1 MATIGIDLGTSYS
14 MVSYW
19 NGEKSEIIKNVF
31 GKNLT
36 PSIIGIDDENNE
48 ILIGDIARER
58 LISKPENTISSF
70 KRFIGTN
77 KKYNIGKLTFTPVE
91 LSSLLLKNL
100 KDDAE
105 NYLKEECKDA
115 IISVPAYFNNKQR
128 EDTKLAAKLAG
139 LNVLNLISEPTAAAI
154 AYGLEKDL
162 DSTILVLDL
171 GGGTFD
177 VSLLEIFEGIIQVN
191 AISGDNNLGGDD
203 FTEVIVN
210 DFLNET
216 NLKDEILN
224 IEFISI
230 LRKRCEELKKKLI
243 VGSNEE
249 ITINYKNRTFNYS
262 LNYSK
267 YEKLV
272 EKLLDKMKMP
282 IVKVIKDTNTS
293 LSEIDKIILIGG
305 STKAEVVRKYV
316 TKLFGKFPYTN
327 INPDEAVGIGAGI
340 QAALKLRDKKLSEVI
355 LTDVCAYSL
364 GIETSSRTENA
375 FINGIFSPIIE
386 RNSTIPI
393 SIVKRFSKLYDE
405 QKVINV
411 SIYQGESNK
420 VSDNLFL
427 GRLNV
432 PVKKDEEEID
442 IRFTY
447 DGDGILEVDV
457 NIVGT
462 KKQKNLII
470 EEKPG
475 NLSKIEIEKI
485 LNKLESLK
493 IHPRDKSENKY
504 LLEKAKRIYMETIG
518 EKREYIGKLI
528 TDFEITL
535 EKQIPKEI
543 EKKSEK
549 FNEILNS
556 FEREI
561 F

>member
-31 GKNLT
+31 GKKLT
-36 PSIIGIDDENNE
+36 PSIIGVDDESNE

-77 KKYNIGKLTFTPVE
+77 KKYNIGRFTFTSVE

-105 NYLKEECKDA
+105 NYLNEECKDA
-115 IISVPAYFNNKQR
+115 VISVPAYFNNKQR
-128 EDTKLAAKLAG
+128 EDTKLAAALAG

-203 FTEVIVN
+203 FTEAIVN

-216 NLKDEILN
+216 KLKDEILN

-249 ITINYKNRTFNYS
+249 IIINYKNRTFNYS

-272 EKLLDKMKMP
+272 NKLLDKMKMP
-282 IVKVIKDTNTS
+282 IVKVIRDTNTS
-293 LSEIDKIILIGG
+293 ISEIDKIILIGG
-305 STKAEVVRKYV
+305 STKGELIRKYV
-316 TKLFGKFPYTN
+316 TKLFGKFPYIN

-364 GIETSSRTENA
+364 GIETSSRTEST
-375 FINGIFSPIIE
+375 FITGIFSPIIE

-393 SIVKRFSKLYDE
+393 SIVKRFSKVYDE

-427 GRLNV
+427 GHLNV

-442 IRFTY
+442 VRFTY

-462 KKQKNLII
+462 KKQKNLVI

-475 NLSKIEIEKI
+475 NLSKTEIEKI
-485 LNKLESLK
+485 LNKLKSLK

-535 EKQIPKEI
+535 EKQMPGEI
-543 EKKSEK
+543 KKKSKK